1 MKVRILGIILLLV
14 GLFTI
19 SIFDHDAVDIFAGTL
34 TGVGL
39 GFTIMGRFKKRKIIS
54 WKKF

>member
-14 GLFTI
+14 GFFML
-19 SIFDHDAVDIFAGTL
+19 SAFDHDAVDIFAGII

-39 GFTIMGRFKKRKIIS
+39 GFTITGRFKKRKTFS
-54 WKKF
+54 